1 MLLLSHCS
9 TLLVSP
15 QDLKGDGEVASALPG
30 ALPDAKLSDTWGET
44 YGHTSP
50 FPTTPEG
57 IKNDESPEDT
67 ARAGAGNCH
76 GEEPAGE
83 VLSSEE
89 DEDNQSCDITW
100 KKSQRLA
107 SGLMKFSIDLL
118 REVQQEND
126 RSNVILSPLSI
137 ALALS
142 HLALGKFLAA
152 KPVFSFPCTPL
163 LKAPGASVQ
172 NTALST

>member
-1 MLLLSHCS
+1 M
-9 TLLVSP
+9 
-15 QDLKGDGEVASALPG
+15 
-30 ALPDAKLSDTWGET
+30 
-44 YGHTSP
+44 
-50 FPTTPEG
+50 
-57 IKNDESPEDT
+57 

-83 VLSSEE
+83 VLSSEEDGE

-126 RSNVILSPLSI
+126 GSNVILSPLSI

-142 HLALGKFLAA
+142 HLALGKFLAT
-152 KPVFSFPCTPL
+152 KPVFSFPCTP
-163 LKAPGASVQ
+163 S
-172 NTALST
+172 